1 MQQCVNA
8 LLHVHNVLKVSRF
21 LSSYLLFVFYAALNS
36 LNYNPGLFSKIS
48 KRMND
53 SIKNLKD
60 RDWTETRAHS
70 SWQIFKIMA
79 EFVDGFEALAKI
91 GPCISI
97 FGSARTKPGNRYYD
111 LSKDIAF
118 RLAEEGFGIITG
130 GGPGVM
136 EAANKGAQAAG
147 GKSVGANITLPHEQ
161 NPNGFIDNDKRLN
174 FDYFFVRKVMFTK
187 YSQGFVMMPGGF
199 GTMDEF
205 FEVATL
211 IQTKKMTET
220 PLVLVGREYWS
231 GLLDWIHNV
240 MMEKESNISPEDLGL
255 LKLFDTADEVV
266 DYFRVFYTSN
276 KLRPNF

>member
-1 MQQCVNA
+1 
-8 LLHVHNVLKVSRF
+8 
-21 LSSYLLFVFYAALNS
+21 
-36 LNYNPGLFSKIS
+36 
-48 KRMND
+48 MND
-53 SIKNLKD
+53 RLMHLKE
-60 RDWTETRAHS
+60 RDWTETKAHS

-79 EFVDGFEALAKI
+79 EFVDGFESLAKM

-97 FGSARTKPGNRYYD
+97 FGSARTKPGSKYYE
-111 LSKDIAF
+111 LAHDIAK
-118 RLAEEGFGIITG
+118 RLADEGFGIITG

-136 EAANKGAQAAG
+136 EAANRGAQEVK
-147 GKSVGANITLPHEQ
+147 GKSVGVNISLPHEQ
-161 NPNGFIDNDKRLN
+161 NPNQYIDHDKN
-174 FDYFFVRKVMFTK
+174 MHFDYFFVRKVMFTK

-220 PLVLVGREYWS
+220 PMVLVGKEYWS
-231 GLLDWIHNV
+231 GLLDWIRST

-266 DYFRVFYTSN
+266 EYFRVFYTTN